1 MSFINRKITSRATFA
16 VFLTATILAS
26 CSSDDSSSTGRLKN
40 SIGADGQLCYND
52 EERASLL
59 LGAVA
64 IPAREAIAYQPAVE
78 ARPAV
83 EYKAAVQYQAP
94 KKATAAV
101 PAKPAVPAVEYQAA
115 VQYQPAVPYR
125 AAGWYFYGATILSS
139 GNPPDFVIYL
149 GASYTNAEKTQIKF
163 K

>member
-64 IPAREAIAYQPAVE
+64 IPERKAVAYQPAVE

-83 EYKAAVQYQAP
+83 EYQAAVKYQAP
-94 KKATAAV
+94 RKRPLRCQQRLRCQRLLINRRLPINQQFRIEPQVFMISSAIEQATLRHMV
-101 PAKPAVPAVEYQAA
+101 RTSIGLKWVRVL
-115 VQYQPAVPYR
+115 R
-125 AAGWYFYGATILSS
+125 L
-139 GNPPDFVIYL
+139 
-149 GASYTNAEKTQIKF
+149 
-163 K
+163 